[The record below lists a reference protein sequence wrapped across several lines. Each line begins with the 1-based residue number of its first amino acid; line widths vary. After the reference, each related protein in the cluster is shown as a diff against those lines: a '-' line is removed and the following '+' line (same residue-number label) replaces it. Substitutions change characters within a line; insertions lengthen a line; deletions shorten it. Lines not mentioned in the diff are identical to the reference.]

1 MDIALDS
8 VSTMSTLGGHD
19 QVRHGTTGAM
29 AMRRRLR
36 RLSIERLMRVRWTV
50 RRTVTLSGGA
60 SLVAAVV
67 IVVLLATG
75 TVGPGVPACKTAT
88 PTLPDYQ
95 VAPFAFHPEVRAYAF
110 AQAMADDDF
119 ETAYAMLAHFPE
131 SGASLCD
138 FALEEY
144 WEVFRS
150 ARSPVYWDAVVER
163 PALKQAFDPFEDVV
177 LVQYQVNFED
187 GSSTEPGGLITLMVW
202 RDGRVSPF
210 YDWDA
215 ADRRP
220 SGEYPAPAYANA
232 WAFEEFDVTI
242 EGPGGDLAAT
252 VAIPRGPAHYPAVV
266 LVPGMWTAL
275 HADRDATTPRVKPLR
290 DLAWGLAS
298 QGIATLRYD
307 KRTWAHPAAAARQ
320 PDFTLMDEYVED
332 ALAAV
337 DLLRRAPKVD
347 PSRVHVLA
355 FEHAGFAGPR
365 IAQLD
370 PDLAG
375 LILYSAP
382 SGTMWDAFLS
392 IIERQI
398 RNSYEEELRSS
409 DADVRARAR
418 AEANRELHAYR
429 THVAQARALAAGET
443 VANLTLRPAYHRDL
457 AGYQPA
463 EAARSLQLPILV
475 VHGALHSMGSG
486 LFNHWLESLHQHP
499 NASFFL
505 YPDHY
510 DYLFDL
516 SEWREADTPSQ
527 RAEALPR
534 HVAPEAVADIADWIR
549 GGRPKEACI
558 GTQTGPQGC
567 RGGPDARVS
576 GWATE

>member
-1 MDIALDS
+1 MFGF
-8 VSTMSTLGGHD
+8 T
-19 QVRHGTTGAM
+19 
-29 AMRRRLR
+29 
-36 RLSIERLMRVRWTV
+36 
-50 RRTVTLSGGA
+50 
-60 SLVAAVV
+60 VAAGVV
-67 IVVLLATG
+67 SFEAA
-75 TVGPGVPACKTAT
+75 ACETAT
-88 PTLPDYQ
+88 RTPPDFQ
-95 VAPFAFHPEVRAYAF
+95 ATPFDFDPEARAYAF

-144 WEVFRS
+144 WDVFRS
-150 ARSPVYWDAVVER
+150 GRSSIYWDAVVER
-163 PALKQAFDPFEDVV
+163 PATIEAFDPFEDVV
-177 LVQYQVNFED
+177 LIQYQVTFND
-187 GSSTEPGGLITLMVW
+187 GTRTEPGGLITLMVW

-215 ADRRP
+215 RDRRP

-252 VAIPRGPAHYPAVV
+252 VAMPRGPATYPAVV

-275 HADRDATTPRVKPLR
+275 HADRDATTPRIKPLR

-307 KRTWAHPAAAARQ
+307 KRTWVHAAAAARQ
-320 PDFTLMDEYVED
+320 PNFTLTDEYVED

-337 DLLRRAPKVD
+337 DLLRRVPRVD
-347 PSRVHVLA
+347 PTRVHVLA

-392 IIERQI
+392 IIEREI

-409 DADVRARAR
+409 DAGVRARAR
-418 AEANRELHAYR
+418 AEANRELRAYR
-429 THVAQARALAAGET
+429 THIAQATALAAGET
-443 VANLTLRPAYHRDL
+443 VANLTLRPTYHRDL

-463 EAARSLQLPILV
+463 VAARSLQLPILV
-475 VHGALHSMGSG
+475 LHGALHSMGSG
-486 LFNHWLESLHQHP
+486 AFNDWLESLHQHG
-499 NASFFL
+499 NATFFL
-505 YPDHY
+505 YPDHL
-510 DYLFDL
+510 DYLFDV
-516 SEWREADTPSQ
+516 SEWREAGTPSR

-534 HVAPEAVADIADWIR
+534 HVAPEAVADIANWIR
-549 GGRPKEACI
+549 GGRPADACI
-558 GTQTGPQGC
+558 GTQTGPNGC
-567 RGGPDARVS
+567 RGGPDARA
-576 GWATE
+576 GG

>member
-1 MDIALDS
+1 
-8 VSTMSTLGGHD
+8 
-19 QVRHGTTGAM
+19 
-29 AMRRRLR
+29 MRRRLR
-36 RLSIERLMRVRWTV
+36 RLSSGRLMSVRWTV
-50 RRTVTLSGGA
+50 RRTVGLSGGA

-67 IVVLLATG
+67 IGVLLATG
-75 TVGPGVPACKTAT
+75 TVGPGVPACEAAT
-88 PTLPDYQ
+88 PALPDYQ
-95 VAPFAFHPEVRAYAF
+95 AAPFAFDPEARAHAF
-110 AQAMADDDF
+110 VQAMADDDF

-163 PALKQAFDPFEDVV
+163 PALIQAFDPFEDVV

-187 GSSTEPGGLITLMVW
+187 GSTTESGGLTTLMVW
-202 RDGRVSPF
+202 RDGRVSPI
-210 YDWDA
+210 YDWGA
-215 ADRRP
+215 GERQP

-232 WAFEEFDVTI
+232 WAFEELDVTI
-242 EGPGGDLAAT
+242 EGPGGDLSAT
-252 VAIPRGPAHYPAVV
+252 VAIPRGPALYPAVV
-266 LVPGMWTAL
+266 LLPGMWTAL
-275 HADRDATTPRVKPLR
+275 FSDRDSTTPRVKSLR

-298 QGIATLRYD
+298 QGIVTLRYD
-307 KRTWAHPAAAARQ
+307 KRTWVHAAAAARQ
-320 PDFTLMDEYVED
+320 PNFTLMDEYVED

-337 DLLRRAPKVD
+337 DLLRRLPKVD
-347 PSRVHVLA
+347 PTRVHVLA

-365 IAQLD
+365 IAQHD

-392 IIERQI
+392 IIEREI
-398 RNSYEEELRSS
+398 RTRYEEELRSS
-409 DADVRARAR
+409 DADVRAHAR
-418 AEANRELHAYR
+418 AEANRELRAYR
-429 THVAQARALAAGET
+429 THVAQAKALAAGEA

-486 LFNHWLESLHQHP
+486 MFNGWLESLHQHP
-499 NASFFL
+499 NAWFFL

-510 DYLFDL
+510 DYLLDL
-516 SEWREADTPSQ
+516 SEWREAGTPSR
-527 RAEALPR
+527 RAKALPR
-534 HVAPEAVADIADWIR
+534 HVAPEAVADIANWIR
-549 GGRPKEACI
+549 GGRPKDVCI

-576 GWATE
+576 G

>member
-1 MDIALDS
+1 MPRKAAFLRLDWLLGRQGTLQRRIAG
-8 VSTMSTLGGHD
+8 V
-19 QVRHGTTGAM
+19 A
-29 AMRRRLR
+29 
-36 RLSIERLMRVRWTV
+36 
-50 RRTVTLSGGA
+50 SGLAVA
-60 SLVAAVV
+60 SAVV
-67 IVVLLATG
+67 FGFTIAAGVVSFE
-75 TVGPGVPACKTAT
+75 PAACEAARPTPPDFSAT
-88 PTLPDYQ
+88 PFD
-95 VAPFAFHPEVRAYAF
+95 FDPEAQAYAF
-110 AQAMADDDF
+110 AQAMAGDDF
-119 ETAYAMLAHFPE
+119 QAAYSMLAYFPE
-131 SGASLCD
+131 SGASPCD
-138 FALEEY
+138 FVLEEFWDVY
-144 WEVFRS
+144 RS
-150 ARSPVYWDAVVER
+150 SRSSVYWDAVVER
-163 PALKQAFDPFEDVV
+163 PALIQAFDPFEDVV
-177 LVQYQVNFED
+177 LVQYQVSFED
-187 GSSTEPGGLITLMVW
+187 GSRTEPGGLITLMVW
-202 RDGRVSPF
+202 RDGRVSPI

-215 ADRRP
+215 GDRRP

-307 KRTWAHPAAAARQ
+307 KRTWAHPAVAARQ
-320 PDFTLMDEYVED
+320 PDFTLTDEYVED

-337 DLLRRAPKVD
+337 DLLRRVPKVD

-392 IIERQI
+392 IIEREI
-398 RNSYEEELRSS
+398 RNRYEDELRSS

-418 AEANRELHAYR
+418 AEANRELRAYR
-429 THVAQARALAAGET
+429 THVAQAKALAAGEA
-443 VANLTLRPAYHRDL
+443 VANLTLRSTYHRDL

-463 EAARSLQLPILV
+463 QAARSLQLPILV

-486 LFNHWLESLHQHP
+486 AFNDWLESLHQHA
-499 NASFFL
+499 NATFFL
-505 YPDHY
+505 YPDHL
-510 DYLFDL
+510 DYLFDV
-516 SEWREADTPSQ
+516 SEWREAGTPSR

-534 HVAPEAVADIADWIR
+534 HVAPEAVADIANWIR
-549 GGRPKEACI
+549 GGRPAAACI
-558 GTQTGPQGC
+558 GTQTGPNGC
-567 RGGPDARVS
+567 RGGPDARV
-576 GWATE
+576 GG

>member
-1 MDIALDS
+1 MQPEAWIRRLEWF
-8 VSTMSTLGGHD
+8 LG
-19 QVRHGTTGAM
+19 RRGTI
-29 AMRRRLR
+29 RRR
-36 RLSIERLMRVRWTV
+36 IAKIA
-50 RRTVTLSGGA
+50 GGLA
-60 SLVAAVV
+60 VATAAVLGFA
-67 IVVLLATG
+67 VLA
-75 TVGPGVPACKTAT
+75 GVLSFEPAACETAKPTPPDFSAT
-88 PTLPDYQ
+88 PFD
-95 VAPFAFHPEVRAYAF
+95 FDPEARAYAF

-119 ETAYAMLAHFPE
+119 QAAYSMVAYFPE
-131 SGASLCD
+131 SGASPCD
-138 FALEEY
+138 FVLEEFWDVY
-144 WEVFRS
+144 RS
-150 ARSPVYWDAVVER
+150 SRSSVYWDAVVDR
-163 PALKQAFDPFEDVV
+163 PALIQAFDPFEDVV
-177 LVQYQVNFED
+177 LVQYQVSFED
-187 GSSTEPGGLITLMVW
+187 GSRAEPGGLLTLMVW
-202 RDGRVSPF
+202 RDGRVSPS
-210 YDWDA
+210 YDWEA
-215 ADRRP
+215 GDRRP

-320 PDFTLMDEYVED
+320 PEFTLMDEYVAD

-337 DLLRRAPKVD
+337 DLLRGVPKVD

-392 IIERQI
+392 IIEREI

-409 DADVRARAR
+409 DAGVRARAR
-418 AEANRELHAYR
+418 AEANRELRAYR
-429 THVAQARALAAGET
+429 THVAQAKALAAGET

-463 EAARSLQLPILV
+463 VAARSLQLPILV

-486 LFNHWLESLHQHP
+486 AFNDWLESLHRH
-499 NASFFL
+499 ADATFFL
-505 YPDHY
+505 YPDHL
-510 DYLFDL
+510 DYLIDV
-516 SEWREADTPSQ
+516 SEWREAGTPSR

-534 HVAPEAVADIADWIR
+534 HVAPEAVTDIANWIR
-549 GGRPKEACI
+549 GGRPADACI
-558 GTQTGPQGC
+558 GTQTGPNGC
-567 RGGPDARVS
+567 SGGPDARVS
-576 GWATE
+576 G